1 MRFHRSV
8 YAILLL
14 LLLLMPAAPAS
25 AEAPQVTPSV
35 DELQRLVETLHDD
48 KARAELVSQLQA
60 LIAAQ
65 RGADAQHEASSPMGW
80 LSQRIDQVTGEILA
94 GASVLVDVPRVVAW
108 GQIRS
113 TTKGS
118 TAWKIPAWCC

>member
-1 MRFHRSV
+1 MRFHRSM

-14 LLLLMPAAPAS
+14 LVLLPAAPAS
-25 AEAPQVTPSV
+25 AEAPGVTPSV

-48 KARAELVSQLQA
+48 KARAQLVSQLRA

-65 RGADAQHEASSPMGW
+65 RGADAQHEAASPMDW

-94 GASVLVDVPRVVAW
+94 GGSALVDTPRVVAW
-108 GQIRS
+108 GRS
-113 TTKGS
+113 QLEDE
-118 TAWKIPAWCC
+118 TARRRWL